1 MCWRPRSSS
10 LKVMAP
16 ASSSTSSSRRK
27 PPAPPCHYPLVGQ
40 ATAVLCGLDIL
51 VTTVLLLCN
60 TGTPV
65 FSDWAHLW
73 NTQVR
78 L

>member
-1 MCWRPRSSS
+1 
-10 LKVMAP
+10 MAP
-16 ASSSTSSSRRK
+16 ATSSSRSRK
-27 PPAPPCHYPLVGQ
+27 AHAPPCHYPLLGQ

-60 TGTPV
+60 SGSPV

-73 NTQVR
+73 NTQVG